1 MRFIV
6 LTRSDIGFWHRLE
19 LAVAPTDVCSS
30 ELTDI
35 DLWTWHNEIPPEW
48 SIAMPLQR
56 GEVQGYDFDRM
67 IVEFTMLNQG
77 KVVPCAIST
86 AAMDDL
92 EGRRDVRPDQRV
104 DQFMRLREVIEERAS
119 RKFLEE
125 QVQAGRPVVLR
136 SNDFIR

>member
-1 MRFIV
+1 
-6 LTRSDIGFWHRLE
+6 
-19 LAVAPTDVCSS
+19 
-30 ELTDI
+30 
-35 DLWTWHNEIPPEW
+35 
-48 SIAMPLQR
+48 MPLQR

-67 IVEFTMLNQG
+67 IVEFTMFNQG

-119 RKFLEE
+119 RKFSEG
-125 QVQAGRPVVLR
+125 QAQDDRPMVLR
-136 SNDFIR
+136 SNDFIG